1 MKSVFLK
8 LAFLEYFRSISIR
21 APGGRDFLWTTL
33 LMFFV
38 QLLALVILT
47 AREGVLERSVD
58 AFLGNKPGFGIP
70 IWTLPNFL
78 GENQPVLITSNLI
91 KDVESGGYLAAP
103 FRRLDNDQM
112 LRLPEK
118 YIWAENTKV
127 DEIKFSGMATD
138 FRGPMVPHEDAN
150 GRPIKRP
157 PPPPRGIFGDKP
169 PSPQGG
175 LHGLDQEPYVVKDGH
190 WDIVLDEKLF
200 DKYFDLNEYK
210 RALQGQIPASAI
222 ASLPADKSHLTDMKE
237 IWLKIKIHKTE
248 RLMPFKIKWSKYF
261 GIGSGNTA
269 YIVPIEL
276 HNLFVV
282 AKDNPKLCAFLEA
295 GPKLGQRVL
304 SLRSDR
310 LLGMSKAD
318 RNAIRAEFEQLAG
331 VLGGKVENAG
341 SRIALYFGDRKK
353 DQSRLRNT
361 CDAGISEF
369 RLMMFAKEL
378 GLDNT
383 SKQLGA
389 VLASAPHLSGRPNSV
404 LSSCGSLTDRTLRKA
419 DRKGAD
425 DSCIADI
432 PMATEGGGYS
442 EMLLFA
448 RQRLEI
454 KNLVDFMTCRPTER
468 TPNPMARKHLCI
480 PANSDGNIPE
490 SRLMIN
496 QIYEDSLTRFGFLT
510 ELLNGISRPIGTVM
524 IGMLAAILWV
534 QLGTVLD
541 HRRFRYAM
549 LLSNGISWMQLKAM
563 IITQVILGVS
573 ISLVFAVG
581 CFMLIKFYLLSEMLG
596 ISKVYDAITLGKAID
611 VLPVGPMAV
620 FTVVMT
626 TMVIA
631 IVLTL
636 IQLSL
641 NKLSARRP
649 LENLLN

>member
-8 LAFLEYFRSISIR
+8 LAFLEYFRSVSIR

-78 GENQPVLITSNLI
+78 GENQPVLITSKLI
-91 KDVESGGYLAAP
+91 KDIESGGYLAAP
-103 FRRLDNDQM
+103 FRRLNNDQM

-127 DEIKFSGMATD
+127 DEIKFSGMAAD
-138 FRGPMVPHEDAN
+138 FRGPMVPHDDVNTA
-150 GRPIKRP
+150 P
-157 PPPPRGIFGDKP
+157 PQGLFDGKPPRQPEGFRGFD
-169 PSPQGG
+169 S
-175 LHGLDQEPYVVKDGH
+175 EPYVVKDGH

-200 DKYFDLNEYK
+200 AKYFDLSEYK
-210 RALQGQIPASAI
+210 RALQGLIPRAALASI
-222 ASLPADKSHLTDMKE
+222 PTDKSQLTEMKV
-237 IWLKIKIHKTE
+237 IWLKIKIHKSE

-276 HNLFVV
+276 HNLFIV

-295 GPKLGQRVL
+295 GPKLGSRVL

-310 LLGMSKAD
+310 LLGMSKKD
-318 RNAIRAEFEQLAG
+318 RNAIRADFELLAG

-378 GLDNT
+378 GLNNV

-389 VLASAPHLSGRPNSV
+389 VLTSASHLSGRPNSV
-404 LSSCGSLTDRTLRKA
+404 FANCGSLTDRTLRKA
-419 DRKGAD
+419 DRNGTGDA
-425 DSCIADI
+425 CIADI

-448 RQRLEI
+448 RERLDI
-454 KNLVDFMTCRPTER
+454 KNLVDFMTCQPTLR

-480 PANSDGNIPE
+480 PANAEGNIPE

-496 QIYEDSLTRFGFLT
+496 QIYKDSLTRFGFLT
-510 ELLNGISRPIGTVM
+510 ELLNGIGRPIGTVM

-549 LLSNGISWMQLKAM
+549 LLSNGISWMQVKAM

-581 CFMLIKFYLLSEMLG
+581 CFMLIKFYLLNEMLG
-596 ISKVYDAITLGKAID
+596 ISRVYDTITLGKAID
-611 VLPVGPMAV
+611 VLPVWPMAV
-620 FTVVMT
+620 FTVAMT
-626 TMVIA
+626 TMTIA
-631 IVLTL
+631 ITVTL